1 MLRRKPEVALVDEYA
16 HSNIP
21 GSANEKRW
29 QDIEKLLDAGITVIS
44 TLNIQHLESLND
56 VVAQITGVEQRE
68 TVPDEVVRKAA
79 QIELVDI
86 TPEALRRRLAHGNV
100 YPSERIDAALTNY
113 FRAGNLTAL
122 REIALLW
129 LADQVDSA
137 LAKYRADKKITDTWE
152 ARERVVVAVTGGPES
167 ETLVR
172 RASRIASKSSA
183 QLMVVHVVRGDGL
196 SGVSQ
201 REMGKVR
208 ELAGSIGATV
218 HVVVGEEVSCAL
230 LDFARETNATQLVL
244 GSSRRSRWASI
255 FSEGIGAATI
265 KNSGKIDV
273 HMVSHEAANRGSAF
287 AAIPPRTRQ
296 VVSWLAAVILP
307 LAILA
312 ITLRLDPTL
321 DVGGKSAIF
330 FAGVISV
337 ALFGGVAPAVL
348 SGLLSGA
355 MLVYFHTEPRHS
367 FVVKSLSNALTIMI
381 LLGIAMA
388 IAVLV
393 DAAASRAREARRA
406 SQEAELLSL
415 FAASVLRGADLSAL
429 LERVREAYSQRSVCL
444 VREVDGRLIPVAGV
458 GTESC
463 VTVDAADTAVK
474 VGDDEFWMLM
484 TGRGLTGRD
493 RRVLSVVATQAA
505 GLVKRGELAEEAD
518 KVKSLAEA
526 DELRRLLL
534 SALGHDL
541 RTPLTAAKAAVSSLR
556 AEDVWF
562 SPEDTSELLAT
573 VEESVDQL
581 TLLVANLLDSSRLAA
596 GVVRPE
602 LTEVYLEEVVQRAL
616 VGIGGRSTIYGRAS
630 IDRVKVEVGG
640 TVAMGDAGLLERVLS
655 NVIDNALHYA
665 PASIVRVNAGQV
677 GPRVLINIVDEG
689 PGVSKGAAEQM
700 FQPFQRLGDFDTTTG
715 LGLGLS
721 VAKGFVEAMDGT
733 ITACDTPGGG
743 LTILVDLAAP
753 PTGAAPVTR
762 VLVVDDDPQLLRALR
777 INLSVRG
784 YEVITAPTGS
794 RALTLAAEHPPQV
807 VILDLGMPD
816 MSGVEVLAGL
826 RGWLTAPV
834 IVLSARTDSSDK
846 VGALDAG
853 ADDYMTKPFGM
864 DELLAR
870 LRAAVRRAAVATG
883 ADNPVVETKSFIV
896 DLSIKKVIKNGA
908 EVHLTPTEWGM
919 LEMLVRNR
927 GKLVGREELLREV
940 WGPKYA
946 TETHYLRV
954 FLAQLRRKLE
964 DDPSHPAHL
973 LTEAG
978 MGYRFEA

>member
-1 MLRRKPEVALVDEYA
+1 MDDGGVTSTNEPAVDDDPLAHRAYPQRRGELRIYLGAAPGVGKTCAMLGEAHRRLERGTDVVAAVVETHGRKKVAELLDGIEVIPPRYITYRGSTYPELDIEAVLRRKPEVALVDEYA

-21 GSANEKRW
+21 GSVNEKRW
-29 QDIEKLLDAGITVIS
+29 QDIETLLDAGITVIS
-44 TLNIQHLESLND
+44 TLNIQHLASLND
-56 VVAQITGVEQRE
+56 VVAQITGIEQRE

-100 YPSERIDAALTNY
+100 YPSERVDAALSNY

-183 QLMVVHVVRGDGL
+183 QLMVVHVARGDGL
-196 SGVSQ
+196 AGVSP

-218 HVVVGEEVSCAL
+218 HVVVGDDVSGAL
-230 LDFARETNATQLVL
+230 LDFARETNSTQLVL

-273 HMVSHEAANRGSAF
+273 HMVSHEQANPGLTLST
-287 AAIPPRTRQ
+287 ISPRARQ
-296 VVSWLAAVILP
+296 IVSWLAAVTVP
-307 LAILA
+307 WAVLA
-312 ITLRLDPTL
+312 ITMRLDPTL
-321 DVGGKSAIF
+321 DIAGKSALF
-330 FAGVISV
+330 FAGIVGV
-337 ALFGGVAPAVL
+337 ALFGGLGPALLSGVL
-348 SGLLSGA
+348 SGVLLD
-355 MLVYFHTEPRHS
+355 YFHTEPRYTLS
-367 FVVKSLSNALTIMI
+367 INSLSNVLTVVL

-406 SQEAELLSL
+406 GQEAELLSL
-415 FAASVLRGADLSAL
+415 FAASVLRGADLNTL
-429 LERVREAYSQRSVCL
+429 LERVREAYSQRAVCL
-444 VREVDGRLIPVAGV
+444 VRDVDGHPESVAGV
-458 GTESC
+458 GVNPC
-463 VTVDAADTAVK
+463 NKVDSADTAVK
-474 VGDDEFWMLM
+474 VGDEEYWLLM
-484 TGRGLTGRD
+484 SGKPLTGRD

-505 GLVKRGELAEEAD
+505 GLVKRGELAEEAG

-556 AEDVWF
+556 AEDVYF
-562 SPEDTSELLAT
+562 SPEDTRELLAT

-581 TLLVANLLDSSRLAA
+581 SLLVANLLDSSRLAA

-616 VGIGGRSTIYGRAS
+616 VGIGGRSSMNERAG

-655 NVIDNALHYA
+655 NVIDNALRYA
-665 PASIVRVNAGQV
+665 PASMVRVNAGRV
-677 GPRVLINIVDEG
+677 GDRVLINVVDDG
-689 PGVSKGAAEQM
+689 PGVSKGAAEEM

-733 ITACDTPGGG
+733 ITATDTPGGG
-743 LTILVDLAAP
+743 LTILIDLAAP
-753 PTGAAPVTR
+753 EG
-762 VLVVDDDPQLLRALR
+762 
-777 INLSVRG
+777 
-784 YEVITAPTGS
+784 
-794 RALTLAAEHPPQV
+794 
-807 VILDLGMPD
+807 
-816 MSGVEVLAGL
+816 
-826 RGWLTAPV
+826 
-834 IVLSARTDSSDK
+834 
-846 VGALDAG
+846 
-853 ADDYMTKPFGM
+853 
-864 DELLAR
+864 
-870 LRAAVRRAAVATG
+870 
-883 ADNPVVETKSFIV
+883 NPS
-896 DLSIKKVIKNGA
+896 
-908 EVHLTPTEWGM
+908 
-919 LEMLVRNR
+919 
-927 GKLVGREELLREV
+927 
-940 WGPKYA
+940 
-946 TETHYLRV
+946 
-954 FLAQLRRKLE
+954 Q
-964 DDPSHPAHL
+964 
-973 LTEAG
+973 
-978 MGYRFEA
+978 

>member
-21 GSANEKRW
+21 GSVNEKRW
-29 QDIEKLLDAGITVIS
+29 QDIETLLDAGITVIS

-56 VVAQITGVEQRE
+56 VVAQITGIEQRE

-100 YPSERIDAALTNY
+100 YPSERIDAALSNY
-113 FRAGNLTAL
+113 FRTGNLTAL

-137 LAKYRADKKITDTWE
+137 LTKYRADKKITDTWE

-196 SGVSQ
+196 ATVSP

-208 ELAGSIGATV
+208 ELAASIGATV
-218 HVVVGEEVSCAL
+218 HVVVGDEVSCAL

-273 HMVSHEAANRGSAF
+273 HMVSHEQANRGWAF
-287 AAIPPRTRQ
+287 ATISPRARQ
-296 VVSWLAAVILP
+296 VVSWLAAVTVP
-307 LAILA
+307 WAILA
-312 ITLRLDPTL
+312 VTTRADPALDIA
-321 DVGGKSAIF
+321 GKSAMF
-330 FAGVISV
+330 FAGVVGV
-337 ALFGGVAPAVL
+337 ALFGGLAPALLSGVL
-348 SGLLSGA
+348 SGVLLD
-355 MLVYFHTEPRHS
+355 YFHTEPRYS
-367 FVVKSLSNALTIMI
+367 FAVNSLSNVLTVVL

-415 FAASVLRGADLSAL
+415 FAASVLRGADLNTL
-429 LERVREAYSQRSVCL
+429 LERVREAYSQRAVCL
-444 VREVDGRLIPVAGV
+444 VREVDGHPESVAAV
-458 GTESC
+458 GTNPC
-463 VTVDAADTAVK
+463 TKVDAADTAVK
-474 VGDDEFWMLM
+474 VGDDEFWLLM
-484 TGRGLTGRD
+484 SGRALTGRD

-505 GLVKRGELAEEAD
+505 GLVKRGELAAEAG

-541 RTPLTAAKAAVSSLR
+541 RTPLTAAKAGVSSLR
-556 AEDVWF
+556 AEDVYF

-581 TLLVANLLDSSRLAA
+581 SLLVANLLDSSRLAA
-596 GVVRPE
+596 GVVKPE

-616 VGIGGRSTIYGRAS
+616 VGIGGRCTMNERAG

-640 TVAMGDAGLLERVLS
+640 TVAMGDPGLLERVLS
-655 NVIDNALHYA
+655 NVIDNALRYA
-665 PASIVRVNAGQV
+665 PASMVRVNAGQV
-677 GPRVLINIVDEG
+677 GTRVLINVVDEG
-689 PGVSKGAAEQM
+689 RGVAKGAAEEM

-733 ITACDTPGGG
+733 ITATDTPGGG
-743 LTILVDLAAP
+743 LTILIDLAAP
-753 PTGAAPVTR
+753 DAERAQVTR
-762 VLVVDDDPQLLRALR
+762 A
-777 INLSVRG
+777 NLYSSSTTTRSCFARCASTCRCAATRCCPHRPGRVRWRW
-784 YEVITAPTGS
+784 PPSS
-794 RALTLAAEHPPQV
+794 R
-807 VILDLGMPD
+807 
-816 MSGVEVLAGL
+816 
-826 RGWLTAPV
+826 
-834 IVLSARTDSSDK
+834 
-846 VGALDAG
+846 
-853 ADDYMTKPFGM
+853 
-864 DELLAR
+864 
-870 LRAAVRRAAVATG
+870 
-883 ADNPVVETKSFIV
+883 
-896 DLSIKKVIKNGA
+896 
-908 EVHLTPTEWGM
+908 
-919 LEMLVRNR
+919 
-927 GKLVGREELLREV
+927 
-940 WGPKYA
+940 PKW
-946 TETHYLRV
+946 
-954 FLAQLRRKLE
+954 
-964 DDPSHPAHL
+964 
-973 LTEAG
+973 
-978 MGYRFEA
+978 

>member
-1 MLRRKPEVALVDEYA
+1 LTFPVDDGEVTSPDEPATYDDPLAARTYPPRRGELRIYLGAAPGVGKTCAMLGEAHRRLERGTDVVAAVVETHGRKKVAELIKGIEVVPPHYITYRGSTFPELDIDAVLARKPEVALVDEYA

-21 GSANEKRW
+21 GSRHEKRW
-29 QDIEKLLDAGITVIS
+29 EDIEALLDAGITVIS
-44 TLNIQHLESLND
+44 TLNVQHLESLND
-56 VVAQITGVEQRE
+56 VVAQITGIEQRE
-68 TVPDEVVRKAA
+68 TVPDEIVRKAA

-137 LAKYRADKKITDTWE
+137 LAKYRADQKITDTWE

-183 QLMVVHVVRGDGL
+183 QLMVVHVARGDGL
-196 SGVSQ
+196 SGVSP

-218 HVVVGEEVSCAL
+218 HVVVGDDVSCAL

-244 GSSRRSRWASI
+244 GTSRRSRWARF
-255 FSEGIGAATI
+255 FSEGIGTATI
-265 KNSGKIDV
+265 NNSGKIDV
-273 HMVSHEAANRGSAF
+273 HMVTHEAANRGLPFS
-287 AAIPPRTRQ
+287 AIPPRTRQ
-296 VVSWLAAVILP
+296 VVSWLAAIVLP
-307 LAILA
+307 LAILGV
-312 ITLRLDPTL
+312 TTRWLDPTL
-321 DVGGKSAIF
+321 DIGGISAIF
-330 FAGVISV
+330 FAGVIGV

-348 SGLLSGA
+348 CGVLSA
-355 MLVYFHTEPRHS
+355 VVLDYFHTEPRYS
-367 FVVKSLSNALTIMI
+367 FAVKSLSNVLTIAI
-381 LLGIAMA
+381 LLGVAMA

-393 DAAASRAREARRA
+393 DAAASRVREARRA

-415 FAASVLRGADLSAL
+415 FAASVLRGADLNAL
-429 LERVREAYSQRSVCL
+429 LERVREAYSQRAVCL
-444 VREVDGRLIPVAGV
+444 VREIDGRQIPVAGV
-458 GTESC
+458 GSEQC
-463 VTVDAADTAVK
+463 LTVDAADTAVK
-474 VGDDEFWMLM
+474 VGDEEFWMLM

-602 LTEVYLEEVVQRAL
+602 LSEVYLEEVVQRAL

-640 TVAMGDAGLLERVLS
+640 TVCLGDAGLLERVLS
-655 NVIDNALHYA
+655 NVIDNALRYA
-665 PASIVRVNAGQV
+665 PSSIVRVNAGQV

-689 PGVSKGAAEQM
+689 PGVSKGAAEEM
-700 FQPFQRLGDFDTTTG
+700 FQPFQRLGDFDTTAG

-743 LTILVDLAAP
+743 LTILIDLAAP
-753 PTGAAPVTR
+753 LKDHR
-762 VLVVDDDPQLLRALR
+762 
-777 INLSVRG
+777 
-784 YEVITAPTGS
+784 
-794 RALTLAAEHPPQV
+794 
-807 VILDLGMPD
+807 
-816 MSGVEVLAGL
+816 
-826 RGWLTAPV
+826 
-834 IVLSARTDSSDK
+834 
-846 VGALDAG
+846 
-853 ADDYMTKPFGM
+853 
-864 DELLAR
+864 
-870 LRAAVRRAAVATG
+870 
-883 ADNPVVETKSFIV
+883 
-896 DLSIKKVIKNGA
+896 
-908 EVHLTPTEWGM
+908 
-919 LEMLVRNR
+919 
-927 GKLVGREELLREV
+927 
-940 WGPKYA
+940 
-946 TETHYLRV
+946 
-954 FLAQLRRKLE
+954 
-964 DDPSHPAHL
+964 
-973 LTEAG
+973 
-978 MGYRFEA
+978 